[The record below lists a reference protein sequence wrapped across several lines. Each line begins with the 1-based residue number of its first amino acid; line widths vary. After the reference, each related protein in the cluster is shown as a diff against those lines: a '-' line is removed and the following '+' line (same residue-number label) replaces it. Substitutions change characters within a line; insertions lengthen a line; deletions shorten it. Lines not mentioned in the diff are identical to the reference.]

1 MFSIFELNLFNPNIL
16 EEITRFM
23 IRNPKPEGPLTI
35 FTGSSDEY
43 DMSKFVNVP
52 VKKGSDLDL
61 LRKFWSKRKYN
72 WIGNFLTFHLSTY
85 IKVDKHILAD
95 VSFRNKDFL
104 KLFIIINNQTYMH
117 TQICRYTWLV
127 TTTWKVSVCG
137 VYQFYILPQSNW
149 IQRLTQ

>member
-1 MFSIFELNLFNPNIL
+1 MLKKTKEALVVLQFCDRFCHAQKKLHPELIFLELKFLLFFCNKFCLASLNKICSIQT

-61 LRKFWSKRKYN
+61 LY
-72 WIGNFLTFHLSTY
+72 HE
-85 IKVDKHILAD
+85 
-95 VSFRNKDFL
+95 SFDRNEN
-104 KLFIIINNQTYMH
+104 ITE
-117 TQICRYTWLV
+117 
-127 TTTWKVSVCG
+127 
-137 VYQFYILPQSNW
+137 
-149 IQRLTQ
+149 